1 MEIIDLRVGEGIWHS
16 RCLSKCYCFVRFV
29 ILALRTRQFPN
40 LIESM
45 KTKIKFFSGLLA
57 VISSTIFSMA
67 QAAPL
72 KIGYSDWP
80 GWVAWEIGI
89 KKGWFKEAGVDVEF
103 VWMDYVKSME
113 AYAAGKLDAVC
124 VTNGDA
130 LVTGATG
137 KPSVCILLNDYSNGN
152 DMIVAKPGIKTLKD
166 LKGKT
171 VALEEGFV
179 EHLLLLKGLELNGM
193 TPSDVTIKNTPTNN
207 TPQVFTSEGVDAI
220 GAWQPNSGQA
230 LKLVP
235 GSTPVFTSKDVPGL
249 IYDGLFCD
257 RESVVAKKEDWKK
270 IIGVWVKI
278 SEYLADEDN
287 LDDAL
292 AILSERVGVKPAEY
306 EPLLKGTKI
315 LTTAEA
321 LKAWEKADGLGSV
334 YGSSKIVDEFNV
346 KFEVYEK
353 PLEIDSY
360 FDASLF
366 KEVVGK

>member
-1 MEIIDLRVGEGIWHS
+1 MKLTQS
-16 RCLSKCYCFVRFV
+16 
-29 ILALRTRQFPN
+29 ILLT
-40 LIESM
+40 
-45 KTKIKFFSGLLA
+45 A
-57 VISSTIFSMA
+57 VIALTSLTRLTA
-67 QAAPL
+67 EPL

-113 AYAAGKLDAVC
+113 AYAAGKLDAVS

-137 KPSVCILLNDYSNGN
+137 KPSVCILINDFSNGN
-152 DMIVAKPGIKTLKD
+152 DMIVAKGEYKTLKD

-179 EHLLLLKGLELNGM
+179 EHLLLLKGMELNGM
-193 TPSDVTIKNTPTNN
+193 AESDITIKNTPTNS
-207 TPQVFTSEGVDAI
+207 TPQVFASGQVEAI

-235 GSTPVFTSKDVPGL
+235 GSKPVFTSKDVPGL

-257 RESVVAKKEDWKK
+257 RDSVKNRRAEWLKVVKVWEK
-270 IIGVWVKI
+270 IA
-278 SEYLADEDN
+278 EYLANEDN
-287 LDDAL
+287 TDEAL

-306 EPLLKGTKI
+306 EPLLAGTKI
-315 LTTAEA
+315 LSGKEA
-321 LKAWEKADGLGSV
+321 LKVWEKADGLGSI
-334 YGSSKIVDEFNV
+334 YGSTKIVDDFNV
-346 KFEVYEK
+346 KYKVYEK
-353 PLEIDSY
+353 PADVDSY
-360 FDASLF
+360 LDPSLF
-366 KEVVGK
+366 KEVMGK